1 MDQASGSRSSGDS
14 AVSGD
19 VSGTWNVDTES
30 GEFDY
35 EDATGSFVG
44 FRITEELRSI
54 GNTTAVGRT
63 GDITGS
69 MVIDGTTLTAAAF
82 EIDLTTVT
90 TNDSM
95 RDDTVQDALETGQFP
110 VASFEL
116 TTPIDLGDVSGPISV
131 VATGDLTI
139 HGVTRSTTFDIE
151 AQLLSDTVVVVGS
164 TEIVFADSGV
174 DVPDGGP
181 VISVDDFGVIEFQ
194 LLFVR

>member
-1 MDQASGSRSSGDS
+1 MDQASGSKSSGDS

-19 VSGTWNVDTES
+19 VSGTWNVDTGS